1 MSLFSFLMVVRT
13 GLLLVV
19 DSNSACW
26 PLAMS
31 ARVVTSSLI
40 WRWISAARAYRAAA
54 VAGSVT
60 SSGGLAQ
67 VVSWRARYALAL
79 HASVQY
85 RGLRPPPGLGW
96 SGRAVSQCRHRAGW
110 PVSFRDVASASSARI
125 VLPDGRVTWS
135 GQALRIRDLS
145 KTVLALVTT
154 TQCGS
159 GIPTLESNYRLC
171 ITPDLLPV
179 G

>member
-1 MSLFSFLMVVRT
+1 MFQRGLAAAARAASSLVSLFSFLMVVRT

-85 RGLRPPPGLGW
+85 R
-96 SGRAVSQCRHRAGW
+96 CR
-110 PVSFRDVASASSARI
+110 F
-125 VLPDGRVTWS
+125 VT
-135 GQALRIRDLS
+135 
-145 KTVLALVTT
+145 
-154 TQCGS
+154 
-159 GIPTLESNYRLC
+159 
-171 ITPDLLPV
+171 
-179 G
+179 

>member
-1 MSLFSFLMVVRT
+1 
-13 GLLLVV
+13 
-19 DSNSACW
+19 
-26 PLAMS
+26 MS

-40 WRWISAARAYRAAA
+40 WRWISVARAYRAAA

-67 VVSWRARYALAL
+67 AVSWRARYALAL

-110 PVSFRDVASASSARI
+110 PVSFRDVTELVTAARADGCGCSAFVERRSRFPCRGFRA
-125 VLPDGRVTWS
+125 
-135 GQALRIRDLS
+135 ALG
-145 KTVLALVTT
+145 TPMWGVLA
-154 TQCGS
+154 
-159 GIPTLESNYRLC
+159 
-171 ITPDLLPV
+171 
-179 G
+179 

>member
-1 MSLFSFLMVVRT
+1 MFRRGLAAAGRAASSLVSLFSFLMVVRT

-67 VVSWRARYALAL
+67 VVSWPGMPWPCMRLAVPGFAA
-79 HASVQY
+79 ASGPWLVRQGGVAVQASG
-85 RGLRPPPGLGW
+85 GLAGV
-96 SGRAVSQCRHRAGW
+96 VS
-110 PVSFRDVASASSARI
+110 
-125 VLPDGRVTWS
+125 
-135 GQALRIRDLS
+135 
-145 KTVLALVTT
+145 
-154 TQCGS
+154 
-159 GIPTLESNYRLC
+159 
-171 ITPDLLPV
+171 
-179 G
+179 